1 MTSNASSL
9 TRTVD
14 EMLLDAGW
22 TDDDGWGG
30 TSGLRETLLAVGS
43 LASLPVTEPGPE
55 LAALLSGQTHQLA
68 RHRLL
73 RKHRTTVVGLAV
85 IAGMGLGVTGVAATG
100 TAPGR
105 QASNSIQQLLQDWA
119 PAWSVAG
126 APAASG
132 RAANPAEVQPPAEPA
147 SPDDAAPALPETAEP
162 ETALPADGPENAGQ
176 SAGTAPAGRGNDT
189 APGKSKTDDDGAP
202 GNAVG
207 VTPGGAAS
215 RDAATQDASTQESNG
230 PARAAAAAAAELEK
244 AGKQV
249 AGTLAEAATAGES
262 LTSAL
267 VPPALTGKTG
277 AGSAGPGSIWLKKF
291 NR

>member
-9 TRTVD
+9 IRTVD

-22 TDDDGWGG
+22 ADTA
-30 TSGLRETLLAVGS
+30 GLRETLLAVGS
-43 LASLPVTEPGPE
+43 LASLPVPEPGSE
-55 LAALLSGQTHQLA
+55 LAALLSVQTHQLA

-73 RKHRTTVVGLAV
+73 RKHRTAVVGLAV

-100 TAPGR
+100 TAPGA
-105 QASNSIQQLLQDWA
+105 QATNSIQQLLQDWA

-126 APAASG
+126 APAANG
-132 RAANPAEVQPPAEPA
+132 RAANPTEVQPPAEPA
-147 SPDDAAPALPETAEP
+147 SPDDAAPVPPENVDP
-162 ETALPADGPENAGQ
+162 ETALPEDGPENAGQ
-176 SAGTAPAGRGNDT
+176 SVGTAPAGRGNDT
-189 APGKSKTDDDGAP
+189 APGKSKTDDGGAP
-202 GNAVG
+202 GNAAG

-215 RDAATQDASTQESNG
+215 RDAATQDAATQESNG

-267 VPPALTGKTG
+267 VPPAPTERTGPG
-277 AGSAGPGSIWLKKF
+277 NAGPGSNWLRKF